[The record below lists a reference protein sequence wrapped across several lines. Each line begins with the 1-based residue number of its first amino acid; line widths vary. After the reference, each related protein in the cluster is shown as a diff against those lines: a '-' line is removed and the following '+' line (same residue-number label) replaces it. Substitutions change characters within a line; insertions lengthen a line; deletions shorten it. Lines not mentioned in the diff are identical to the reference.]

1 MLLPAIALGAALQ
14 AAATE
19 PATIGET
26 AVSEKIDSILQNTD
40 KLDGMVRRSIVNGGS
55 KPVSFAGEADAK
67 FVASS
72 HLVAPQWMLGDK
84 TEFKNS
90 NVTLRMAMVAKPHRN
105 LTLWSK
111 LAFNNALLGYPTAA
125 KNASMGNMTDDDS
138 GQAAY
143 TVGNDVGDKRGAIL
157 YEDMCVGMIMS
168 AGPVS
173 FNFKAGGVLW
183 NEMSPLT
190 VWKTQPRMFGW
201 DYLPYELEQS
211 TAMFYDYATVKGF
224 KEGRAAWNKKP
235 FQGLQ
240 LESIDLPWNLY
251 LNTLYGFYEG
261 YNKNNPWQIPI
272 DKTNELQ
279 YTDSKATEVPGT
291 PWAGG
296 VPRTSATKGFGISD
310 NYRPVWF
317 LRLAKGELP
326 GGVTVGLNWFQYI
339 MDKDYPK
346 QWSNRNGYSLT
357 VDDAKVIMTTALT
370 DSKVDSGLRYIN
382 NYYIEPRVASMDFR
396 RNIPGGLS
404 FHIDVGASYVDT
416 AWFKTGPA
424 QNGSSSTSRFKQYT
438 RNELDTIVV
447 GTRKTAPNRED
458 TAIFQ
463 REMVKYR
470 PEFREAAATANP
482 WDEIGR
488 TNSGWKP
495 AVYASISYPFP
506 WFELE
511 VRSMYADKEF
521 HSGAST
527 IGPINGI
534 FPYESNLT
542 GPGKFAGVDNGT
554 SYSSNLTGSNLIV
567 KIPVPRGHARVSLGL
582 HSQIEKGD
590 DIVYFPWRQNGASF
604 NATMHSDYTRYGLG
618 LLDDY
623 LRTGPSTVASSRMI
637 RRLGDEMYFR
647 PTMRNP
653 YAPTPGYGGGMR
665 ADYMAVYEGYA
676 AYKLTESWKHPYV
689 TFAGRDSSMYVRAI
703 GPRPTDAALL
713 PKWSAD
719 SISALAQFKSDSVNF
734 LVDSTKWMA
743 ENGEVYRQI
752 LANQDSGQFRAQHK
766 KATQNFSVDLSYEIS
781 RLWEGKRSLFLAG
794 YAAFN
799 SVTNGPGSGIPAFKP
814 GKDVLLVGRNLRFE
828 PVFQLTPRFYII
840 GLVSQETWQSDYGV
854 AMIDTTGMAPGEDD
868 DWLISEGGLKN
879 LRRAPIDYTDWIYG
893 LGFDWDIAPRVS
905 FHVRGQY
912 FTHEDAGI
920 SVDLPSAAGRN
931 DYRAWL
937 GSTEMKMW
945 F

>member
-19 PATIGET
+19 PAAIGET

-125 KNASMGNMTDDDS
+125 KNANMGNLTDDDS
-138 GQAAY
+138 GQVAY

-279 YTDSKATEVPGT
+279 YTDPTGT
-291 PWAGG
+291 GA
-296 VPRTSATKGFGISD
+296 PRTAATKGFGISD

-357 VDDAKVIMTTALT
+357 NDDAKVIMTTALT
-370 DSKVDSGLRYIN
+370 DAKGDSGLRYIN
-382 NYYIEPRVASMDFR
+382 NFYIEPSVASMDFR

-404 FHIDVGASYVDT
+404 FHIDIGASYVDT

-424 QNGSSSTSRFKQYT
+424 QSGSSIRSRFTQYT

-463 REMVKYR
+463 REMTKYR
-470 PEFREAAATANP
+470 PEFREAAATANA

-554 SYSSNLTGSNLIV
+554 SYSSNLAGSNWIV
-567 KIPVPRGHARVSLGL
+567 KIPVPRGHARVSMGL

-604 NATMHSDYTRYGLG
+604 NATLHSDYTRYGLG

-623 LRTGPSTVASSRMI
+623 LRSGPSTAASSRMI

-653 YAPTPGYGGGMR
+653 YAPTPGYAGGMR
-665 ADYMAVYEGYA
+665 ADYMAVYEGFA
-676 AYKLTESWKHPYV
+676 TYKLSKS
-689 TFAGRDSSMYVRAI
+689 FNDSARAG
-703 GPRPTDAALL
+703 GALT
-713 PKWSAD
+713 SAD
-719 SISALAQFKSDSVNF
+719 S
-734 LVDSTKWMA
+734 LVV
-743 ENGEVYRQI
+743 EQI
-752 LANQDSGQFRAQHK
+752 IANQDSGAFRLQHK
-766 KATQNFSVDLSYEIS
+766 KATQNLSVDLSYEIS

-799 SVTNGPGSGIPAFKP
+799 SVTNGPGMGVPAFKT
-814 GKDVLLVGRNLRFE
+814 GDDVLLVGRNLRFE

-840 GLVSQETWQSDYGV
+840 GLLSQETWQSDYGV
-854 AMIDTTGMAPGEDD
+854 AMIDSTGMAPGEDS
-868 DWLISEGGLKN
+868 DWLVSEGGYEN

-905 FHVRGQY
+905 LHVRGQY

-931 DYRAWL
+931 DYRAWM